1 LSDTT
6 ETFSVSKVSIVSTLS
21 SCFFVQPW
29 AKRMQVQGLNV
40 RSGHDV
46 RVRTALIFKPLLR
59 VRVRLYG
66 IGFILVLP
74 RVRV

>member
-1 LSDTT
+1 
-6 ETFSVSKVSIVSTLS
+6 
-21 SCFFVQPW
+21 
-29 AKRMQVQGLNV
+29 MQVQGLNV